1 MTNSLVSVLVP
12 IYNVEAYIEQC
23 VRSLFEQTYD
33 NVEYVFCDDCS
44 PDASIQILETII
56 KEYLQ
61 RSGRIQIMH
70 HAKNWESAV
79 ARNTLFTNRKK
90 LFR

>member
-1 MTNSLVSVLVP
+1 MANPLVSVLVP
-12 IYNVEAYIEQC
+12 VYQVEQYIEQC

-33 NVEYVFCDDCS
+33 NLEFIFCDDCS

-61 RSGRIQIMH
+61 RSGRIQIMR
-70 HAKNWESAV
+70 HAKNRVSAV
-79 ARNTLFTNRKK
+79 ARYTLFANGEKT
-90 LFR
+90 F

>member
-1 MTNSLVSVLVP
+1 MANPLVSVLVP
-12 IYNVEAYIEQC
+12 VYQAEKYIERCAQ
-23 VRSLFEQTYD
+23 SLFEQTYD

-70 HAKNWESAV
+70 HAKNWGSAV